1 MTSLTFLGSQTDNH
15 TMEIWRIPLAIIFM
29 FGPGFILQAFGVDA
43 TDSNLGIAIQFG
55 FVNCIIWAILAALA
69 FFVKTAADKKK

>member
-1 MTSLTFLGSQTDNH
+1 MTSLTFLGGQTSHH

-43 TDSNLGIAIQFG
+43 IDSYLGGAIQFG
-55 FVNCIIWAILAALA
+55 FVNCIIWAMLAALA
-69 FFVKTAADKKK
+69 FFVKTAAGKQK